1 MSGKSNSKVWRWGM
15 VVVLLLSGAG
25 WFLYSKWGVDD
36 KKVDEPKQQY
46 AQSNIPI
53 PRNVNAAGTAAMAT
67 QEPNRRMVDT
77 LNLTFRA
84 VGLNRV
90 STEADQEL
98 AFNVLSEMKKSPYF
112 DSSQTL
118 GVGEVSPEV
127 PLSEP
132 PVKPGQGEPPGT
144 FSFKIVAKLKR
155 PLTL

>member
-1 MSGKSNSKVWRWGM
+1 MSGEGKLKFWCAATVAVM
-15 VVVLLLSGAG
+15 LLGGVG
-25 WFLYSKWGVDD
+25 WFLSKSDAD
-36 KKVDEPKQQY
+36 KKASEPKPRY
-46 AQSNIPI
+46 TQSEVSFQ
-53 PRNVNAAGTAAMAT
+53 RNASTASAT
-67 QEPNRRMVDT
+67 TGIASKESESKVVDT
-77 LNLTFRA
+77 LKITFRA

-112 DSSQTL
+112 DSWQTV
-118 GVGEVSPEV
+118 GVGDVSPED

-132 PVKPGQGEPPGT
+132 LVKPGQGEPPGT